1 MEQGRQYYA
10 FISYKRED
18 EKWAKWLQRKL
29 EHYRFPT
36 NINGYA
42 ELPKYIRPIF
52 RDTTDLTPGLLVEE
66 IDSALR
72 SSEWL
77 IVICSSRSAK
87 SPWVCKE
94 VQQFIDMGRADHI
107 IPFVI
112 EGTPFSNDATT
123 ECYPDTLLKLTGSQ
137 EILAAN
143 INEMGRDAAAIKVVA
158 RMFNLRF
165 DTVWQRWEREQKRR
179 SRWIA
184 GLMTL
189 GLVVAMVIIGVMYYQ
204 HNQLQISLAKSAAAQ
219 AELYVDK
226 GDTDMAKTVLAEV
239 LPCDVGEV
247 EAALRRSY
255 DSRSIVLRGHNSP
268 VEYINCSP
276 DGRFLVSAA
285 NDTSIKVWDT
295 ASFKCIKTFKDDCES
310 IWCVRFAPDNKSII
324 SATSNGIKIWD
335 IELGECVKTIKDDII
350 RSYSTEI
357 SNDGRYV
364 IYASTYDYGIKIWDL
379 LEEKCLHHIERNYNW
394 INYISISPDN
404 KYFIVADKD
413 IELWDIEKGS
423 CIKKYNIKSQLYSY
437 TSAVF
442 SPDGTKI
449 ASTDRG
455 RVIRIWDINTG
466 ECIESY
472 NCFTDV
478 SNVMFCPDNTSV
490 LVIADANTIRKYRA
504 YENIISESMAG
515 EILATGIR
523 REESI
528 IASYNCYL
536 KHIVHYNQDGR
547 FIISSGDD
555 GNIYIAD
562 MDPCKELIKDVY
574 DINNWIRHITESPTG
589 EVLGLA
595 YYESDRGFSLYNI
608 TTSSVIREFEGH
620 SNNIL
625 CATLSKDCKYIISA
639 SRDNSIKLWSV
650 ETGECIMS
658 YEDMEHP
665 SLYVKIADSGK
676 YFVSIYPENIIKLHD
691 INTGETI
698 KSFELQSSSGIRR
711 FDVSPKGDT
720 LAVTTTTGV
729 LKFISIDTGKC
740 INTIKISKGGKSAL
754 DVVYS
759 KNGEYIAIATYG
771 CIKVWNLKSNVC
783 VKTFDVGFN
792 LPYYTTLCATFSE
805 DGKRIYVGDLSK
817 VYLIDFVPL
826 STLVETTMSQY
837 K

>member
-36 NINGYA
+36 KINGYE

-123 ECYPDTLLKLTGSQ
+123 ECFPDALLKLTGSQ

-143 INEMGRDAAAIKVVA
+143 IHEMGRDAAAIKVVA

-184 GLMTL
+184 GLMSL

-255 DSRSIVLRGHNSP
+255 DSRSIVLRGHNSS

-285 NDTSIKVWDT
+285 NDASIKVWDT

-335 IELGECVKTIKDDII
+335 IELGECVKTFQDDIG
-350 RSYSTEI
+350 RSYATDI

-379 LEEKCLHHIERNYNW
+379 MLEKCIHNIKRDYNFINHIY
-394 INYISISPDN
+394 ISPDS
-404 KYFIVADKD
+404 KQFIVADDD
-413 IELWDIEKGS
+413 IELWDIEDGS

-455 RVIRIWDINTG
+455 HVIRIWDINTG

-490 LVIADANTIRKYRA
+490 LVIADDNTIRKYRT
-504 YENIISESMAG
+504 YENIISMSMEG

-536 KHIVHYNQDGR
+536 NHIVHYNQDSR

-562 MDPCKELIKDVY
+562 MDPRKELIKDVY

-595 YYESDRGFSLYNI
+595 YYDSDRGFSLYNI

-658 YEDMEHP
+658 YEDLKHP

-720 LAVTTTTGV
+720 LAVTTTTGD

-740 INTIKISKGGKSAL
+740 INTIKISKGGTSAL

-783 VKTFDVGFN
+783 VKTFDVGIN

-805 DGKRIYVGDLSK
+805 DGKRIYVGDVYK